1 MSHIRDHILSGVPV
15 NVDYVILADGTYAA
29 VTASDN

>member
-15 NVDYVILADGTYAA
+15 NVHYVILADGTYAA
-29 VTASDN
+29 VKASDH